1 MTPSLDDPGSL
12 PPQPGIAHLAG
23 IVICFVLSFIFSGLE
38 AGLLSLNRIWVSEQ
52 VAAGNRRARIL
63 QNIVNK
69 PSKLLSVMLTMEV
82 TCNVVLAVLWTIV
95 GVWGIHAYALPAWFH
110 GLWYALLILI
120 VIMFCEILPK
130 SIFASNAE
138 RITVTLAPFAD
149 LLIKIVYPFAVILEG
164 ISRLLIRLT
173 TGKWLRPRKARVTE
187 EDLMTMVSVGE
198 DEGVLE
204 EQEKEMIHSIF
215 EFGDRTAREIMV
227 PRIDMVALDLE
238 DSVEEALKIIVEHG
252 HSRVPVY
259 EESPDHI
266 KGLLFAK
273 DILRHMEEG
282 DLGSMRI
289 GDLVRPNPLFV
300 PGTKDLTSLL
310 EEMRIRK
317 AHLAIV
323 MDEYG
328 GTDGLITIEDILE
341 EIVGD
346 IQDEYDKPL
355 ERLVEK
361 QDDRHFII
369 DSKLGLHD
377 FDDEIGVELPK
388 YDGIETLGGLL
399 YQILGRIP
407 EVGEEIE
414 LKPIPKNGNDE
425 FVTDDPV
432 FDMVRFKV
440 LEVEENRI
448 GRVQVSL
455 KEAPG
460 REKSIHNDLERD
472 GE

>member
-1 MTPSLDDPGSL
+1 MPETGSL

-23 IVICFVLSFIFSGLE
+23 IIICFFLVFIFSGLE
-38 AGLLSLNRIWVSEQ
+38 AGLLSLNKIWLSEQ
-52 VAAGNRRARIL
+52 VADGNRRARIL
-63 QNIVNK
+63 QNILNT
-69 PSKLLSVMLTMEV
+69 PSKLLSVMLTMET
-82 TCNVVLAVLWTIV
+82 TCSVVLAVLWTII
-95 GVWGIHAYALPAWFH
+95 GVWGIHVYHLHAWFH

-120 VIMFCEILPK
+120 LVMFCEILPK

-138 RITVTLAPFAD
+138 RITIKLAPFAN
-149 LLIKIVYPFAVILEG
+149 LLIKIVYPIAFVLEG
-164 ISRLLIRLT
+164 ISRLLIRVT
-173 TGKWLRPRKARVTE
+173 TGKWLKPRKSKVTE
-187 EDLMTMVSVGE
+187 EDLITMVSVGE

-204 EQEKEMIHSIF
+204 EQEMEMIHSIF

-227 PRIDMVALDLE
+227 PRVDMVALDLE
-238 DSVEEALKIIVEHG
+238 DSVEDALKIIVEHG
-252 HSRVPVY
+252 HSRIPVF

-273 DILRHMEEG
+273 DLLRHMEQG
-282 DLGSMRI
+282 DLGKLSI
-289 GDLVRPNPLFV
+289 GELVRPNTLFV

-310 EEMRIRK
+310 EEMRLRK
-317 AHLAIV
+317 AHFAIV

-361 QDDRHFII
+361 CDDGTFII
-369 DSKLGLHD
+369 DSKLALHD
-377 FDDEIGVELPK
+377 FDDEIGVELPD
-388 YDGIETLGGLL
+388 YDGIETVGGLL

-407 EVGEEIE
+407 EVGEEIPIT
-414 LKPIPKNGNDE
+414 PIPKNGNGD
-425 FVTDDPV
+425 FVTDDPIYGLIT
-432 FDMVRFKV
+432 FKV

-448 GRVQVSL
+448 GRVKVSL
-455 KEAPG
+455 EVIQRPEQSPANGHDKG
-460 REKSIHNDLERD
+460 